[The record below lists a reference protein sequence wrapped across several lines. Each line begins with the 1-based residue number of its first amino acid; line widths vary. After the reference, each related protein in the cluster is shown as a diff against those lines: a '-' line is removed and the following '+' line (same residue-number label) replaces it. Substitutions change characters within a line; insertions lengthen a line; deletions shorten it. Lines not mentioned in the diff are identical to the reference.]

1 MIEID
6 LTTIIVTLIGSIFS
20 TGAIMTGLN
29 FIIFRKQNK
38 TIKTNEAKT
47 SNLDVEAKT
56 IENDNAQ
63 IDLGKKYIESSME
76 IIELMKKSN
85 QERDDFYDKQNKRFN
100 EFEKKIDKLQN
111 EVNNTKTTVQRVD
124 SKVNNIENRTQRIEK
139 EQYVMGK
146 FLNGE
151 LTRFKKEHQELMQMQ
166 EEISN
171 KETQENKLT
180 KGISGTSGPIESF
193 NETAQNKETK

>member
-6 LTTIIVTLIGSIFS
+6 LTTIIVTLISSIVG

-63 IDLGKKYIESSME
+63 IDLGKKYIESSIE

-85 QERDDFYDKQNKRFN
+85 QERDDFYEKQNKRFDD
-100 EFEKKIDKLQN
+100 FEKKIDKLHN
-111 EVNNTKTTVQRVD
+111 EVNNTKTTIQRVD

-139 EQYVMGK
+139 EQFVMGK

-151 LTRFKKEHQELMQMQ
+151 LTRFKKEHQELVQMQ
-166 EEISN
+166 IQEIQ
-171 KETQENKLT
+171 KESQK
-180 KGISGTSGPIESF
+180 EST
-193 NETAQNKETK
+193 E

>member
-6 LTTIIVTLIGSIFS
+6 LTTIILTLIGSTVG

-38 TIKTNEAKT
+38 TIKTNEAET

-56 IENDNAQ
+56 IENDSAQ

-85 QERDDFYDKQNKRFN
+85 QERDDFYDKQNKRFD

-111 EVNNTKTTVQRVD
+111 EVNNTKTTIQRVD
-124 SKVNNIENRTQRIEK
+124 SKVNNIEIRTQRIEK
-139 EQYVMGK
+139 EQYVTGK

-166 EEISN
+166 EEIS
-171 KETQENKLT
+171 
-180 KGISGTSGPIESF
+180 
-193 NETAQNKETK
+193 QNKENKEQI